1 MIRSYGA
8 VSLVLQER
16 TVCAIKSATE
26 QDRGYD
32 PLLRGC
38 LTGFAGAHRVRD

>member
-1 MIRSYGA
+1 MIRSYGC

-26 QDRGYD
+26 QDRGHG
-32 PLLRGC
+32 PLLRVG
-38 LTGFAGAHRVRD
+38 

>member
-1 MIRSYGA
+1 MIRCYVA

-26 QDRGYD
+26 QDRAND
-32 PLLRGC
+32 PLLRVG
-38 LTGFAGAHRVRD
+38 